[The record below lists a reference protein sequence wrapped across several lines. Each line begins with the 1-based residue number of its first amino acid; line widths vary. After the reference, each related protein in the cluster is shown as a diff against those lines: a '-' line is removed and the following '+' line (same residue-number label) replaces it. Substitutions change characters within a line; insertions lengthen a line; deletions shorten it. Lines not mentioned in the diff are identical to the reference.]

1 MIRAGRPSMRAPR
14 PEPELREVVVAGGAL
29 PVERWGRG
37 PVLILLHGWALDRR
51 VWRPLA
57 AELAARFTLLVP
69 DRRGFGRATAPPGL
83 AAEAD
88 DLRRIASAFGVERFA
103 LAGLSQGGRVALA
116 FAASR
121 PAELAALIAIGAP
134 LDGVARTASE
144 AAEAE
149 PPIVSLRSLRRT
161 GARGPMRQAIRAHP
175 LMALEN
181 RGAAPILDAILADYD
196 GRDLLDGQ
204 AALPVVADEL
214 AGLDLPALALTGAA
228 EPAWRHRTADAIAAA
243 IPGARRARIPG
254 AGHLSPLD
262 APVFC
267 AALIRDFLEASFA

>member
-14 PEPELREVVVAGGAL
+14 PGSELRDVVVAGGAL

-37 PVLILLHGWALDRR
+37 PALILLHGWALDRR
-51 VWRPLA
+51 IWYPLA
-57 AELAARFTLLVP
+57 AELAGQFTLIIP
-69 DRRGFGRATAPPGL
+69 DRRGFGRATAPPAL
-83 AAEAD
+83 TTEAD
-88 DLRRIASAFGVERFA
+88 DVRRMAAAFGVERFA

-134 LDGVARTASE
+134 LDGIERTPAE

-149 PPIVSLRSLRRT
+149 PPIASLRSLRRT
-161 GARGPMRQAIRAHP
+161 AARGPMRQAIRAHP

-181 RGAAPILDAILADYD
+181 RGAAPLLDAILADYD

-204 AALPVVADEL
+204 AALPVSAEEL
-214 AGLDLPALALTGAA
+214 GGLDLPTLALTGAA
-228 EPAWRHRTADAIAAA
+228 EPAWRQRTADAIAAA
-243 IPGARRARIPG
+243 IPGARRAQVPG

-267 AALIRDFLEASFA
+267 AALIRDFLEASFR